1 MITIQHLELKNFM
14 NISAATFDF
23 KKLVFLYGEPAS
35 GKSAVFEA
43 ISICLSDE
51 KRSSTY
57 GEYIKQGQDSASI
70 LMKFQIL
77 GKPAE
82 ESITIKPKG
91 VECTLTY
98 DGGTYKNSKAYEKL
112 NDELNMSYISRI
124 AFQMQYDKDIVEQ
137 SSASRLEYIK
147 NLFNFDYEKQKDALS
162 EMQAETRQNLDTAR
176 QDLARYEALFSESKK
191 IEEVP
196 TLPYT
201 TDEVASFRDKVRVNE
216 DEISKA
222 SEIVAKSKE
231 AMNEKATL
239 EKIRYSCETKLEQI
253 ESQKPTVARLEAEL
267 ASHQRAKT
275 VIRKEIE
282 QLENDKA
289 SKQSEIEELN
299 KKLFEI
305 GNNLGVATATRQAL
319 ENRLR
324 KATEH
329 GVCPICGQDTSSKDL
344 ADHFRDEIDSAR
356 AKAISFDKEYEALK
370 AVIDEKEKSELAT
383 IVSDKLAAEHAYQK
397 LLMLADHCETELEK
411 TRLFTKDEAQT
422 RATLV
427 DTLAKLEAIPT
438 VGEMQDLTPLVEEN
452 RELSKR
458 ISAYE
463 MAVTEISAVTRRN
476 KERAD
481 RLVSLNDE
489 IAHVHERI
497 DACEAEK
504 QSYDEAWNILS
515 KLLPQY
521 RANTFCEAIRAD
533 LNDFIHT
540 IFPSYSIL
548 VKPSKKGCDLL
559 YTKDEKTGT
568 WLDVKMS
575 SGFERAVLNI
585 AFKVT
590 LANYYNISFFIGDE
604 IDRASSDRDSINLF
618 SVLLSQPQ
626 FEQIFLISHK
636 KTLGSYLSDNFD
648 SDEISIYE
656 ADNGQFV
663 KGN

>member
-14 NISAATFDF
+14 NITAATFDF
-23 KKLVFLYGEPAS
+23 KKLVFINGEPAS

-82 ESITIKPKG
+82 ESITIKSKG

-147 NLFNFDYEKQKDALS
+147 SLFNFDYERQKDALS

-176 QDLARYEALFSESKK
+176 QDLARYEALLNESRK
-191 IEEVP
+191 IEETPV
-196 TLPYT
+196 LPYSAE
-201 TDEVASFRDKVRVNE
+201 EVAVFRDKVRSNE

-222 SEIVAKSKE
+222 SEVFAKSK
-231 AMNEKATL
+231 KADSKKAAL
-239 EKIRYSCETKLEQI
+239 ERIRFSCETKLEQI
-253 ESQKPTVARLEAEL
+253 ESQKPAVAKLEAAL
-267 ASHQRAKT
+267 ASHQRVKA
-275 VIRKEIE
+275 VLRKEIE
-282 QLENDKA
+282 QLESNKT
-289 SKQSEIEELN
+289 SKQSEINGLTNEL
-299 KKLFEI
+299 LEI
-305 GNNLGVATATRQAL
+305 GNDHSIAVAAL
-319 ENRLR
+319 QVLEDRLK

-329 GVCPICGQDTSSKDL
+329 GVCPICGQDTSSKEL
-344 ADHFRDEIDSAR
+344 ADHFKNEIDSTQ
-356 AKAISFDKEYEALK
+356 AKVDALEEKYDTLKKVVAEKTSNELEVITKDKQ
-370 AVIDEKEKSELAT
+370 
-383 IVSDKLAAEHAYQK
+383 AAEHAYQK
-397 LLMLADHCETELEK
+397 LLMLVDHCETDLEK
-411 TRLFTKDEAQT
+411 THLLIGDEAET
-422 RATLV
+422 RATLTE
-427 DTLAKLEAIPT
+427 TLTKLEAIPT
-438 VGEMQDLTPLVEEN
+438 VSETYDLPPLIEEN
-452 RELSKR
+452 RELSKK

-463 MAVTEISAVTRRN
+463 MAVTEIDAVTRRN

-481 RLVSLNDE
+481 KIESLNDE

-521 RANTFCEAIRAD
+521 RANTFCEAIRTD
-533 LNDFIHT
+533 LNNFIHT

-568 WLDVKMS
+568 WLDVRMS

-656 ADNGQFV
+656 ADNGRFV